1 MLRSAPQY
9 SLEDRKVIKM
19 FKDEYG
25 RMADTKEWD
34 VLLRTK
40 IFPSMF
46 NHWKTPL
53 QSLTEEEKSGRL
65 KVSTCTSV

>member
-1 MLRSAPQY
+1 
-9 SLEDRKVIKM
+9 
-19 FKDEYG
+19 
-25 RMADTKEWD
+25 MAGTKERD

-53 QSLTEEEKSGRL
+53 QSLTEEEKCGRL
-65 KVSTCTSV
+65 KVSTCARASEM